1 MEICAKRRNIRAT
14 IGEKSNP
21 PTGGI
26 IRLNGSKKISAAAAI
41 VLHGFLYQFM
51 DGIHV
56 RKILTIKNHPYISNN
71 RFTILAISNFYFL
84 LLHCFVQ
91 ALEPFIVN
99 AQSHSFRSAG
109 IRSMSLN
116 KRFFNL

>member
-26 IRLNGSKKISAAAAI
+26 IRLKGFRKISAAAAI
-41 VLHGFLYQFM
+41 VLHGFLYQLI

-71 RFTILAISNFYFL
+71 RFIILAISNFYFL
-84 LLHCFVQ
+84 LINFCQ

-99 AQSHSFRSAG
+99 AQSHSFRSEG